1 MNNLATENV
10 RLVSVSFRK
19 DAKSYF
25 LPKPN
30 FRLKLFDEV
39 VVSVDGELKFARIR
53 RPLVIMDVRRWDIIR
68 ERSITGKILRLAT
81 SKDILYLKK
90 LEEKEKEA
98 FLICKEKIKHYGL
111 PMHLIETIWD
121 EKDKK
126 YIFYFTANSRVDF
139 RELVKD
145 LAKTFNKKIQ
155 LWQVGARDAMRFFS
169 GYGPCGLPLCC
180 NTFLNEIESVELVYT
195 RMQHLPPNPAKVTGG
210 CGKLVC
216 CLRYELDIKNG
227 KNN

>member
-1 MNNLATENV
+1 MNSLATENV

-19 DAKSYF
+19 DARSYF

-30 FRLKLFDEV
+30 FRVKLFDEV
-39 VVSVDGELKFARIR
+39 IVSVDGDLKFAKIK
-53 RPLVIMDVRRWDIIR
+53 RPLVIMDVERWDIVR
-68 ERSITGKILRLAT
+68 ERGDMGRIIRIAT
-81 SKDILYLKK
+81 PKDIVYLRK

-98 FLICKEKIKHYGL
+98 FLICKEKIRQYGL

-121 EKDKK
+121 EKEKK

-155 LWQVGARDAMRFFS
+155 LWQVGARDAMRFFG

-180 NTFLNEIESVELVYT
+180 NTFLNEMESVELAYT
-195 RMQHLPPNPAKVTGG
+195 RTQKLPPNPAKVTGN
-210 CGKLVC
+210 CSKLVC